1 MAEATTVRCSW
12 CGEERAS
19 PDAQDAED
27 RPAFACSQC
36 YTPYE
41 LSRATRG
48 RRRMPVKNAVYM
60 CHPGQAAD
68 APAPTNYKSTLKDCG
83 PHAPGAVIG
92 SVLFRYPS
100 RVARAS
106 ATQLTRASCR
116 AFRLRPEFSA
126 LVAEGAGQ
134 SFLTY
139 LDRLSMFERFVLTE
153 LGDHPYR
160 EYLRQ
165 FLPDQA
171 LLKPEQIEAFKA
183 STVEFKVR

>member
-12 CGEERAS
+12 CGEDRAS

-27 RPAFACSQC
+27 LRALACSLC

-41 LSRATRG
+41 LSRATR
-48 RRRMPVKNAVYM
+48 RRRPVLNAVYM

-68 APAPTNYKSTLKDCG
+68 APAPTNYTSTLKDCG
-83 PHAPGAVIG
+83 PHARGAVIG

-106 ATQLTRASCR
+106 ATQLTLASCR

-171 LLKPEQIEAFKA
+171 LLKPEQIQSFKA
-183 STVEFKVR
+183 STVEFKVP